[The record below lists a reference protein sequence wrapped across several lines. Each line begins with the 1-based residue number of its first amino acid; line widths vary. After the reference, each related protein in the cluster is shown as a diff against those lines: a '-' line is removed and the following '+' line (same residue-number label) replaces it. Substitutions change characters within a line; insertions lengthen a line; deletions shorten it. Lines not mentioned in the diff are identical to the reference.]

1 MAHPHARTVSLKL
14 KVFALMVIITTL
26 KKAVF
31 EALTTFC
38 GNIKLGGSSVS
49 FSIDTQITI
58 ESGATLEMTGGTKI
72 ISGSGTIT
80 NLGTL
85 TFSNPGMSVLFNTV
99 NHGQITFSEETMP
112 PSLTSYGKV
121 AILKNVTVLNEFK
134 ARSSSVLEGSGGTV
148 LQWLQAHIDKWYHR
162 Y

>member
-1 MAHPHARTVSLKL
+1 M
-14 KVFALMVIITTL
+14 
-26 KKAVF
+26 F
-31 EALTTFC
+31 EASTKFC

-72 ISGSGTIT
+72 ISGSSSGTIT

-85 TFSNPGMSVLFNTV
+85 TFSNPGMPVPFNIV

-134 ARSSSVLEGSGGTV
+134 ARSSSVLEGPGGTV

>member
-1 MAHPHARTVSLKL
+1 MQMLLWLMAHSHVRTVLLKL

-31 EALTTFC
+31 EASTTFY

-49 FSIDTQITI
+49 FSIDTQTTI
-58 ESGATLEMTGGTKI
+58 ESVVTLEMTDGTKI

-85 TFSNPGMSVLFNTV
+85 TFSNPKMSVLFNLV
-99 NHGQITFSEETMP
+99 NHGQLTFSEETML
-112 PSLTSYGKV
+112 PSL
-121 AILKNVTVLNEFK
+121 
-134 ARSSSVLEGSGGTV
+134 
-148 LQWLQAHIDKWYHR
+148 LQAMAKWPYLKM
-162 Y
+162 